1 MNPSNFTQM
10 RPSSRRSHRASQSGL
25 AGAAAAVTT
34 HDPWGSSH
42 HSAEEQADDVDSY
55 QMNGSLE
62 QLVVGGEDQPD
73 GLVALTAVRR
83 KTALSSYDSMHMGQV
98 APGRTS
104 SPLEV
109 STTPERSLS
118 AHGISRFV
126 TYFTKRRTGTGIVC
140 FKLFHNRS

>member
-42 HSAEEQADDVDSY
+42 PSAEEQADDVDSY

-62 QLVVGGEDQPD
+62 QLVGGEDQPD

-109 STTPERSLS
+109 SITPERSLS

-126 TYFTKRRTGTGIVC
+126 TYFTKRRTGIVC

>member
-42 HSAEEQADDVDSY
+42 HSAEEQADNNDSY

-62 QLVVGGEDQPD
+62 QLVGGEDQPD

-83 KTALSSYDSMHMGQV
+83 KTALSSYDSMHIGQV

-118 AHGISRFV
+118 AQGIRRFV